1 MNGHGGVVW
10 KRGAPQFND
19 PLRVL
24 WCGAAGSAKARKI
37 LTAQP
42 GPGVQNGQRP
52 LFLLVQHHA
61 MTVSNLPCPALAE
74 AQLRAINQRFVHA
87 CIVPDSAFMEALIA
101 DDFLMIDRRG
111 EWLERADCIR
121 EMARPPGID
130 GASYEDLRVR
140 LFGPVALLHG
150 VFRAFK
156 GAQVTRVRYTDVYHW
171 DGRAWRLVSGENTV
185 MAPTVPVPLQTG
197 TEPVHAPWQGQDPV
211 GDDVAVLHEINDNYV
226 RSFRESDVGW
236 YAAHMAPDY
245 LAAQS
250 DGALHDRAL
259 ALARFA
265 EPTFATQMKSFPVDD
280 VRIRLFG
287 DVALIHAEN
296 AYELKDGRKG
306 AARYTDIWV
315 RRGGAWQCVAA
326 HITPCQSPA

>member
-1 MNGHGGVVW
+1 MH
-10 KRGAPQFND
+10 RD
-19 PLRVL
+19 PSP
-24 WCGAAGSAKARKI
+24 C
-37 LTAQP
+37 
-42 GPGVQNGQRP
+42 P
-52 LFLLVQHHA
+52 LFWLIHHTTMIA
-61 MTVSNLPCPALAE
+61 SNLPCPALAD
-74 AQLRAINQRFVHA
+74 AQLRAINQRFVNA
-87 CIVPDSAFMEALIA
+87 CVVPDPVFIEALIA
-101 DDFLMIDRRG
+101 EDFLLIDRRG
-111 EWLERADCIR
+111 AWVERASYVR
-121 EMARPPGID
+121 QMAGAPGID

-156 GAQVTRVRYTDVYHW
+156 GAQVTRVRYTDVYQW

-185 MAPTVPVPLQTG
+185 MGPTVPTPLQIG
-197 TEPVHAPWQGQDPV
+197 TEPVHTAWQGHDPV
-211 GDDVAVLHEINDNYV
+211 GVDLEVLHEINDHYV
-226 RSFRESDVGW
+226 RSFRECDVGW
-236 YAAHMAPDY
+236 YAAHMTPDY

-315 RRGGAWQCVAA
+315 RRHGAWRCVAA
-326 HITPCQSPA
+326 HITPCASAA

>member
-1 MNGHGGVVW
+1 MTRLRCFDAAQQGCPRCRLHG
-10 KRGAPQFND
+10 
-19 PLRVL
+19 
-24 WCGAAGSAKARKI
+24 KARKNLI
-37 LTAQP
+37 APPGSADQNSQHPCSGSPIHTAM
-42 GPGVQNGQRP
+42 
-52 LFLLVQHHA
+52 FD
-61 MTVSNLPCPALAE
+61 SNLPCPALAE
-74 AQLRAINQRFVHA
+74 AQLRAINQRFVNA
-87 CIVPDSAFMEALIA
+87 CVIPDSAFMEALVA

-111 EWLERADCIR
+111 EWVDRATCIR
-121 EMARPPGID
+121 QMAQAPGID

-156 GAQVTRVRYTDVYHW
+156 GTQVTRVRYTDVYQW
-171 DGRAWRLVSGENTV
+171 DGRAWRLVSGENTT
-185 MAPTVPVPLQTG
+185 MGPTVPVPLQTG
-197 TEPVHAPWQGQDPV
+197 TEPVHAPWQGLDPV
-211 GDDVAVLHEINDNYV
+211 GADLEVLHEINANYV
-226 RSFRESDVGW
+226 RSFRECDVGW

-245 LAAQS
+245 VAAQS
-250 DGALHDRAL
+250 DGSLHDRAL

-315 RRGGAWQCVAA
+315 RRSNGWMCLAA
-326 HITPCQSPA
+326 HITPFKSPA

>member
-1 MNGHGGVVW
+1 
-10 KRGAPQFND
+10 
-19 PLRVL
+19 
-24 WCGAAGSAKARKI
+24 
-37 LTAQP
+37 
-42 GPGVQNGQRP
+42 
-52 LFLLVQHHA
+52 
-61 MTVSNLPCPALAE
+61 MTISNLPCPALAE
-74 AQLRAINQRFVHA
+74 AQLRAINQRVVHA
-87 CIVPDSAFMEALIA
+87 RIAPDNAFVQALLA
-101 DDFLMIDRRG
+101 DDFQMIDRRG
-111 EWLERADCIR
+111 EWQDRAGCIQQW
-121 EMARPPGID
+121 ADASGID
-130 GASYEDLRVR
+130 GASYEELRVR

-150 VFRAFK
+150 VLRAFK
-156 GAQVTRVRYTDVYHW
+156 KEQVTRIRYTDVYHW
-171 DGRAWRLVSGENTV
+171 DGAAWRLVSVENTA
-185 MAPTVPVPLQTG
+185 MGPTIVATLQTG
-197 TEPVHAPWQGQDPV
+197 SEPVHAPWQGHDPV

-265 EPTFATQMKSFPVDD
+265 EPTFATQMKAFPVDD

-306 AARYTDIWV
+306 AARYTDIWW
-315 RRGGAWQCVAA
+315 RRGSQWLCVAA
-326 HITPCQSPA
+326 HITPCRAPA